1 MIRVLVAGDSAL
13 VRAGL
18 EAVVRRAG
26 KTLALAGS
34 TAALATVVRDAGDY
48 EPDVVLLSLG
58 PADEERLDLISS
70 LAGRTGPGGRAGSEP
85 GSSAPAVVVL
95 VEGDEAALARDA
107 LRAGARAV
115 LPGDATAE
123 EIVAAVVAASTGLV
137 ALRPEAV
144 EPLIAGP
151 RRDLPS
157 RLPRPGSADGFGE
170 EALTPR
176 ELEVFAL
183 LAEGLGNK
191 EIAGRL
197 RISEHTVKFHVA
209 SILGK
214 LGAGS
219 RTEAVALGV
228 RRGLIML

>member
-18 EAVVRRAG
+18 ESVVKRAG
-26 KTLALAGS
+26 KTLTLVG
-34 TAALATVVRDAGDY
+34 AASLATVVRDAGDY
-48 EPDVVLLSLG
+48 RPDVVLLSLG

-70 LAGRTGPGGRAGSEP
+70 LAGRAGPGDPPGSEP

-95 VEGDEAALARDA
+95 VDDEGALARDA
-107 LRAGARAV
+107 LGLGARAV
-115 LPGDATAE
+115 LPADVTAE

-137 ALRPEAV
+137 TLRPEAM

-151 RRDLPS
+151 RRDLSS

-176 ELEVFAL
+176 ELEVLAL